1 MESDILAAVESEQY
15 QAAAPRDKREYPTAW
30 TPGVTCDGYS
40 GTITTEPMESAP
52 NDWAE
57 ILEVWGLDPDKY
69 EIQEP
74 VSFSAWDSLR
84 GGEVVRLFSY
94 KASIRLRSKYAIG
107 FDYDDLVKEIKKF
120 KPKPERPKGGESFVV
135 CVADLQL
142 GKKDGDGTLGT
153 IRAFQQSV
161 ANIKQR
167 VKELRRIG
175 REIGTLYI
183 VGLGDIIESCTDN
196 YAQQLFTV
204 ELNLRDQL
212 KVARRLIRD
221 AIVELAPMFDTVVV
235 SAVPGNHGEASRRG
249 GKNVTDDADNH
260 DVALFEVLAEVF
272 AANPAFDHIRFLLPN
287 DEMFVV
293 LNISGI
299 NVCFAH
305 GHRTKGGANPSQK
318 QKSWW
323 ADMAFT
329 EQPPGDASILVTAH
343 YHHLIVVDHGPKIH
357 IQCPALDGGSKWWA
371 DMGGG
376 VSKRGIL
383 TFVIDENGHKDLEV
397 M

>member
-1 MESDILAAVESEQY
+1 MDSDILAAVEAEQY
-15 QAAAPRDKREYPTAW
+15 KVADSKPKREYPNGW

-40 GTITTEPMESAP
+40 GTITTEPLESAP

-57 ILEVWGLDPDKY
+57 ILDVWGLDPDKY

-74 VSFSAWDSLR
+74 VSSSAWDAQR
-84 GGEVVRLFSY
+84 GGETVRLFSY
-94 KASIRLRSKYAIG
+94 KASIRLRSKYTIG

-120 KPKPERPKGGESFVV
+120 KPKANKPTGGESFVV
-135 CVADLQL
+135 CLADLQL
-142 GKKDGDGTLGT
+142 GKKDGDGTIGT
-153 IRAFQQSV
+153 INAFQQSI
-161 ANIKQR
+161 ANIKER
-167 VKELRRIG
+167 VKELRKIG

-183 VGLGDIIESCTDN
+183 GGLGDIIEACSDN

-212 KVARRLIRD
+212 KVARRVIRD
-221 AIVELAPMFDTVVV
+221 AIVELAPMFENVVV
-235 SAVPGNHGEASRRG
+235 FAVPGNHGEASRRS

-260 DVALFEVLAEVF
+260 DVALFETLAEVF
-272 AANPAFDHIRFLLPN
+272 SMNNAFDHVRFMLPD
-287 DEMFVV
+287 DEMFMMF
-293 LNISGI
+293 NISGV

-305 GHRTKGGANPSQK
+305 GHRTKGGSNPSQK
-318 QKSWW
+318 QKNWW

-343 YHHLIVVDHGPKIH
+343 YHHLIVVDHGPKTH

-383 TFVIDENGHKDLEV
+383 TFVVDERGHKDLEV
-397 M
+397 L